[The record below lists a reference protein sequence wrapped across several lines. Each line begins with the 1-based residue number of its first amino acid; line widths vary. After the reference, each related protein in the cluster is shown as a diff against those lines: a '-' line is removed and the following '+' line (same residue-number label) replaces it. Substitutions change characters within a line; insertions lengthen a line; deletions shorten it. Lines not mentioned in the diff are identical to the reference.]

1 MSYYTFT
8 PRQVYPAAG
17 FGALGGIEFNGAAVW
32 SDWVA
37 CDNAYK
43 ASVAAGTP
51 FSGHPSCKRAVDAIR
66 AALGQLGY
74 GKLGMGVAWGS
85 ADQGAWK
92 DWAAKAGVAP
102 SGGMPTKDG
111 LAVMD
116 AQIAKGVKTGD
127 KAAVD
132 YTLVDGN
139 YVETSQLTDGTA
151 KAGIDWSTWGLVA
164 LGVAGVG
171 AVAIVAS
178 KKKGRRSSSAP
189 ARVRPSSMTGSPSM
203 AAARR

>member
-37 CDNAYK
+37 CNAAYQ
-43 ASVAAGTP
+43 ASVAAGTNFVAP
-51 FSGHPSCKRAVDAIR
+51 ASCKRAVDAIR

-74 GKLGMGVAWGS
+74 GKLGMGIAWGS

-111 LAVMD
+111 LSVMD
-116 AQIAKGVKTGD
+116 AQLAKGVKTGD
-127 KAAVD
+127 EPVVD
-132 YTLVDGN
+132 YTKVGDT
-139 YVETSQLTDGTA
+139 YVETSQLEAGTA
-151 KAGIDWSTWGLVA
+151 KAGIDWSTWGLIG
-164 LGVAGVG
+164 LGVAGVA

-178 KKKGRRSSSAP
+178 KKKRGRKP
-189 ARVRPSSMTGSPSM
+189 ATPRARPSM
-203 AAARR
+203 AGPPSLAASRL